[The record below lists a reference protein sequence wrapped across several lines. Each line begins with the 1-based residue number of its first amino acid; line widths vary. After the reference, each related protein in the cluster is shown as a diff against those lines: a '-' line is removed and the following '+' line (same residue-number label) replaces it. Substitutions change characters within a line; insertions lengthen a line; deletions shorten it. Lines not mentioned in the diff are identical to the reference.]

1 MRNLRDYAV
10 PAAVIGFA
18 ALSLAGCARPPQPRA
33 PDVDI
38 HLRPQAVLAH
48 PRKTRGA
55 RVRWGGIVITDAV
68 GPVHSTLTFL
78 AYPLSARGRPLTRR
92 MPWGR
97 FQAVAPGY
105 LDPIL
110 FAQGRLVTVVG
121 TVSGIRAGRVGQA
134 RYLYPRL
141 RILGTHIW
149 HLYRR
154 RRGPHWNFGLGIGVG
169 L

>member
-1 MRNLRDYAV
+1 MRGLKHSVAPIAMVGFVVLNLT
-10 PAAVIGFA
+10 
-18 ALSLAGCARPPQPRA
+18 GCAWSPRPRA
-33 PDVDI
+33 PHVDT
-38 HLRPQAVLAH
+38 HLRPQDVLAH

-55 RVRWGGIVITDAV
+55 RVRWGGIVIADAV

-78 AYPLSARGRPLTRR
+78 AYPLSARGRPLLRR

-97 FQAVAPGY
+97 VQAVAPGY
-105 LDPIL
+105 LDPVL

-121 TVSGIRAGRVGQA
+121 TVSGVRPGQVGQA

-141 RILGTHIW
+141 HILGSHIW
-149 HLYRR
+149 HLYHR